1 MLRCHNGCNERGL
14 EPVLEQIAGE
24 DRPVDIDRRVVLGA
38 ARPFGLAHETGYVL
52 CGHVDMWFGGRF
64 GGFGGFGGRTR
75 QRVDIPLGDS
85 QTVTLTLA
93 SSTLA
98 QANFSPPGGDDT
110 LC

>member
-1 MLRCHNGCNERGL
+1 
-14 EPVLEQIAGE
+14 
-24 DRPVDIDRRVVLGA
+24 
-38 ARPFGLAHETGYVL
+38 
-52 CGHVDMWFGGRF
+52 MWFGGRF

>member
-1 MLRCHNGCNERGL
+1 MDWSQYWNKLLGRTDQLTSTDVSYWERPDHSGWL
-14 EPVLEQIAGE
+14 MKQG
-24 DRPVDIDRRVVLGA
+24 
-38 ARPFGLAHETGYVL
+38 TY
-52 CGHVDMWFGGRF
+52 CVDMWFGGR
-64 GGFGGFGGRTR
+64 FGGFGGRTR